1 MKLTTFKK
9 TFLTAILCFCGG
21 YFTANQI
28 LPYIQNQQTQQTQQN
43 QQNQQN
49 QFTEFNQNPHKFS
62 LPFVISDSLAKTNQE
77 ENQND
82 EDSLALPINELRTFA
97 EVYAA
102 IKHGYVEQVPD
113 KKIIENAI
121 TGMLGNLDPHSAFL
135 DTEAYK
141 DLQIGT
147 QGEFG
152 GLGIEVGM
160 EDGLVKVISPIED
173 TPAYRAGI
181 KSGDLIFKLDDS
193 PVKGLTLNEAVKKMR
208 GKPNTKLKIS
218 ILRKDQ
224 PKPLDIVLTREII
237 KVKSVKSK
245 LLEADYGWVRIT
257 NFQENTISDLV
268 SHINKIFEENSAKY
282 KNNNLKG
289 LVLDLRNDPGGLLTA
304 AIGVSAA
311 FLPENVKIVSTDGRT
326 ESAKQELFAK
336 PEDYILDGNL
346 ANNPLK
352 NLNPLV
358 KKVKMVVLVN
368 SGSASASEIVAGAL
382 QDYKRAKIVGT
393 QTFGKGSVQSVMPL
407 RDNKTAIKL
416 TTARYYT
423 PNGRSIQAKGISPDI
438 EIDETE
444 KGSAKNH
451 FRESDLLH
459 HLANTN
465 DEKSAKS
472 EKNNQ
477 NLVEKN
483 KDDKNDKNDNDK
495 EVNESLARLEFGSDK
510 DYQLKQA
517 VNLLKG
523 LPITPAKKIDEANQ
537 NQNKNQN
544 KNKNKNDL
552 TN

>member
-1 MKLTTFKK
+1 M
-9 TFLTAILCFCGG
+9 
-21 YFTANQI
+21 
-28 LPYIQNQQTQQTQQN
+28 
-43 QQNQQN
+43 
-49 QFTEFNQNPHKFS
+49 
-62 LPFVISDSLAKTNQE
+62 
-77 ENQND
+77 
-82 EDSLALPINELRTFA
+82 
-97 EVYAA
+97 
-102 IKHGYVEQVPD
+102 
-113 KKIIENAI
+113 
-121 TGMLGNLDPHSAFL
+121 
-135 DTEAYK
+135 
-141 DLQIGT
+141 
-147 QGEFG
+147 
-152 GLGIEVGM
+152 
-160 EDGLVKVISPIED
+160 
-173 TPAYRAGI
+173 
-181 KSGDLIFKLDDS
+181 
-193 PVKGLTLNEAVKKMR
+193 
-208 GKPNTKLKIS
+208 
-218 ILRKDQ
+218 
-224 PKPLDIVLTREII
+224 
-237 KVKSVKSK
+237 
-245 LLEADYGWVRIT
+245 
-257 NFQENTISDLV
+257 
-268 SHINKIFEENSAKY
+268 
-282 KNNNLKG
+282 
-289 LVLDLRNDPGGLLTA
+289 
-304 AIGVSAA
+304 
-311 FLPENVKIVSTDGRT
+311 
-326 ESAKQELFAK
+326 
-336 PEDYILDGNL
+336 

-544 KNKNKNDL
+544 KNDL